1 MLSFVNLKVI
11 SMKDLAG
18 LILSEIKAADRAG
31 LSIMDLVERLDI
43 SPKKITSALT
53 ALMSEGMI
61 MQKQEVGNER
71 YIVKNVLA
79 EESEPIGLTD
89 MNGCPCFHCLKIT
102 KCGVRQ
108 PDSPV
113 SCRGLE
119 EWVGTDIQ

>member
-1 MLSFVNLKVI
+1 
-11 SMKDLAG
+11 MKDLAG
-18 LILSEIKAADRAG
+18 LILSEIKAAGKAG
-31 LSIMDLVERLDI
+31 LSIMDLVERLDT

-61 MQKQEVGNER
+61 MQKQEVEIER
-71 YIVKNVLA
+71 YIAKNVLT
-79 EESEPIGLTD
+79 EESEPISLSD

-108 PDSPV
+108 PDSPI

>member
-1 MLSFVNLKVI
+1 MLLGVNLKVI

-18 LILSEIKAADRAG
+18 LILSEIKAAERAG
-31 LSIMDLVERLDI
+31 LSVMDLVERLDI

-61 MQKQEVGNER
+61 MQKQEVGNET
-71 YIVKNVLA
+71 YIAKDVLT
-79 EESEPIGLTD
+79 EESELIGLTD

-108 PDSPV
+108 PDSPIF
-113 SCRGLE
+113 CRGLE